1 MTLHPKRTA
10 GEGRFVINLCS
21 VDTPIT
27 LPQPHSPEL
36 MRFKFFLSH
45 RMEAN
50 RRRYTLHLGHFSTL
64 TEAQKWLTILRG
76 VYPNAFVSDG
86 SLAAEDAF
94 SDTLVR
100 STN

>member
-86 SLAAEDAF
+86 SLAAEDAS

-100 STN
+100 SSN